1 MDGMVSTIKKIDF
14 KREEI
19 FSFVVLNRLSPHDQL
34 FLEGE
39 FGLSKEKVDFFVSNY
54 RHIGLVFKLVPIQ
67 PEYARDWAE
76 PLIRGFKDTDEL
88 SKFQNVFVARDAA
101 KILLVTNKR
110 MLKVDLD
117 TINETLMDVNMRIE
131 HTNDK
136 VEKEFRHLADVE
148 KSQKG
153 IFGRMMEAL
162 KK

>member
-14 KREEI
+14 KKEEI

-34 FLEGE
+34 FLEEE
-39 FGLSKEKVDFFVSNY
+39 FGLSKEKIDFFVSNY

-67 PEYARDWAE
+67 AEYAKDWAE
-76 PLIRGFKDTDEL
+76 PLIRGFRDTNEM

-101 KILLVTNKR
+101 KMLLVTNKR
-110 MLKVDLD
+110 MLRVDLD

-136 VEKEFRHLADVE
+136 VAKEFRHLAEVE
-148 KSQKG
+148 RSQRG